1 MPSVK
6 NPNTVGRNRSIA
18 QRAKARKST
27 RKTLKLAKLAT
38 RVAQADTRRGARTG
52 LLPTSGPNA
61 ALSKKKQHK
70 VEKQLAHA
78 LRRKAE
84 MEAALEQELDM
95 KGMFSWIER
104 ERERVREREKKE
116 AEAERT
122 GRCADDDDVWIQMR
136 AIA

>member
-6 NPNTVGRNRSIA
+6 NPNTVGRNRTIA

-27 RKTLKLAKLAT
+27 CKTLKMAKLPT

-61 ALSKKKQHK
+61 AMSKKKQRK

-78 LRRKAE
+78 IRRKAE
-84 MEAALEQELDM
+84 REAQLEVEMQ
-95 KGMFSWIER
+95 GMSFSAAGVW
-104 ERERVREREKKE
+104 ERERVGLL
-116 AEAERT
+116 T
-122 GRCADDDDVWIQMR
+122 TMGWTQML
-136 AIA
+136 ATP

>member
-6 NPNTVGRNRSIA
+6 NPNTVGRNRTIA

-27 RKTLKLAKLAT
+27 RKTLQMAKLPS

-61 ALSKKKQHK
+61 AMSKKKQRK

-78 LRRKAE
+78 IRRKAE
-84 MEAALEQELDM
+84 MEAKQEVEM
-95 KGMFSWIER
+95 KGMFLFPCPCFFPPPW
-104 ERERVREREKKE
+104 VRRPLSE
-116 AEAERT
+116 
-122 GRCADDDDVWIQMR
+122 
-136 AIA
+136 